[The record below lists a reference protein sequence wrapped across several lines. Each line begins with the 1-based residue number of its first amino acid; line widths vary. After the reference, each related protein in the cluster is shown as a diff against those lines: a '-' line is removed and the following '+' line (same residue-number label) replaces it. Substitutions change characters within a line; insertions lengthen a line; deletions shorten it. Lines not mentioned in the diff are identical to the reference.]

1 MEKNIGTFNI
11 AYGIRLYETMKKDLY
26 TLLIKES
33 RETFDYLSNGC
44 KWENR
49 YYTNMKFKQ
58 EPMGDWIEKITVS
71 FYPKSLENCKT
82 DLELYYEI
90 LYNTGRLL
98 YDDIAHWLSNGQE
111 PLPVEK
117 VRLNMTFRHKGE
129 GKVKEVIVEILIK
142 KD

>member
-1 MEKNIGTFNI
+1 MYPRIEIGEAFH
-11 AYGIRLYETMKKDLY
+11 
-26 TLLIKES
+26 
-33 RETFDYLSNGC
+33 DYLWLRTDLLRYLNNGY
-44 KWENR
+44 KWDNR
-49 YYTNMKFKQ
+49 YYTNMKFEQ
-58 EPMGDWIEKITVS
+58 EPMGDGIEKITVS
-71 FYPKSLENCKT
+71 FYPKALENFIKS

-117 VRLNMTFRHKGE
+117 FRLNMTFRHKGE
-129 GKVKEVIVEILIK
+129 GKVKEVIVEIFIK